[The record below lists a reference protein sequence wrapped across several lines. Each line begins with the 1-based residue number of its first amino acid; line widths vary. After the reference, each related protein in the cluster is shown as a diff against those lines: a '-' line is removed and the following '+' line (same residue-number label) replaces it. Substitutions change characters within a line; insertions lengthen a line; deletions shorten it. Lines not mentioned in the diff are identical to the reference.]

1 MEYIMERGELIDRFS
16 GVRQKSEYLCLP
28 LEIEDY
34 VVQPIDDV
42 SPPKWHLGHTSWF
55 FERLLLQDHDP
66 EFKLFHKQYHYIFN
80 SYYHSLGERVLRNL
94 RGTLSRPTVRDVM
107 EFRKSVTERMINL
120 IENAPEEK
128 YPQIE
133 KLTVLG
139 INHEQQH
146 QELLLMDIKYIYYS
160 NPLRPAYIKPGKHTK
175 SQPADTGRFIL
186 FNGGMCRIGAGGVD
200 FAYDNEYP
208 RHDVYLKD
216 FKLAQNL
223 STCGDYLEFINDGG
237 YENDDLWLSDGW
249 DTIRGNNWKHP
260 LYWEKTNDGWHI
272 MTLSGMRRLD
282 PAEPVSHIS
291 YYEAKA
297 FARWAG
303 KRLHTEQ
310 EWETA
315 AIKAANS
322 LEEGSFMEDETYH
335 PACSN
340 ALPGSENKL
349 NNMLGG
355 LWEWTDSSY
364 LPYPGY
370 KQETGPLGEY
380 NGKFM
385 SNQMVLRGGCC
396 ATSRDHI
403 RPTYRNF
410 FQCDKRWQF
419 SGIRLAEDA

>member
-1 MEYIMERGELIDRFS
+1 MERSELTRRLMT
-16 GVRQKSEYLCLP
+16 VRQKSEYLCLP

-55 FERLLLQDHDP
+55 FERLLLQNYDP
-66 EFKLFHKQYHYIFN
+66 DFKLHHELYHYIFN
-80 SYYHSLGERVLRNL
+80 SYYHSLGERFLRNL
-94 RGTLSRPTVRDVM
+94 RGTLSRPTVGEVM
-107 EFRKSVTERMINL
+107 EYRESVTERMVDL
-120 IENAPEEK
+120 IEMAPEEK
-128 YPQIE
+128 YPEIE
-133 KLTVLG
+133 KLTLLG

-146 QELLLMDIKYIYYS
+146 QELFLMDIKYIFYS
-160 NPLRPAYIKPGKHTK
+160 NPLRPAYIKTQSHAKN
-175 SQPADTGRFIL
+175 SAADTGRFL
-186 FNGGMCRIGAGGVD
+186 HFKGGASQIGANGFG

-208 RHDVYLKD
+208 RHDVLLKD

-237 YENDDLWLSDGW
+237 YEKDELWLSDGW
-249 DTIRGNNWKHP
+249 DVISRNGWKHP
-260 LYWEKTNDGWHI
+260 LYWENTGDSWQI
-272 MTLSGMRRLD
+272 MTLGGMHPLD
-282 PAEPVSHIS
+282 LTEPVSHIS

-303 KRLHTEQ
+303 KRLPTEQ

-315 AIKAANS
+315 AVKAGN
-322 LEEGSFMEDETYH
+322 LPEEGIFMDDGLYH
-335 PACSN
+335 PSAN
-340 ALPGSENKL
+340 GSIPVSDGRL
-349 NNMLGG
+349 DSVLGG

-364 LPYPGY
+364 LAYPGY
-370 KQETGPLGEY
+370 IQDKGPLGEY

-396 ATSRDHI
+396 ATPRNHM

-410 FQCDKRWQF
+410 FQPDKRWQF